1 MSIVN
6 FSIYGI
12 YEYYAGA
19 GAGAGAGLVTCDTG
33 HRTGLIH
40 RTMYFPH
47 QGDDEICGII
57 AGCERIVILLQQTI
71 DTINLFQRDIQPRIH
86 AAGKPYIIISCMD
99 DAAFPVEVAMGV
111 YSSPLLRHWF
121 AVNLASG
128 MATPNYKSISRNITG
143 IPYGIDLWTLSARSM
158 WANTPMSSAYTQDR
172 HLTRLRESA
181 VYFSKRSSSSSSS
194 SSSSPTIYIN
204 FHFNIDGDGC
214 AERLEAFHT
223 IPRELMSI
231 EVSQVNRYDTWG
243 AYTQHAFV
251 ASPRGN
257 GLDTIRT
264 WEALMLGCIVIVRR
278 IPGAPMI
285 EELYTGLPV
294 VVVDRWSDL
303 SRDLL
308 EQILSEYSLRTFTY
322 EKLTTEYWIR
332 RIDDAFDDDAR

>member
-12 YEYYAGA
+12 YEYY
-19 GAGAGAGLVTCDTG
+19 AGAGAGLVTCDTG

-47 QGDDEICGII
+47 QGDDEICRII
-57 AGCERIVILLQQTI
+57 TGCDRAIVILQQTI
-71 DTINLFQRDIQPRIH
+71 DTIHLFQRDIQPRIH
-86 AAGKPYIIISCMD
+86 TAGKPYIIISCMD
-99 DAAFPVEVAMGV
+99 DATFPDEVVAGA
-111 YSSPLLRHWF
+111 YSSRPLLRHWF
-121 AVNLASG
+121 AVNLRIPS
-128 MATPNYKSISRNITG
+128 THKKITG
-143 IPYGIDLWTLSARSM
+143 IPYGIDLWTLASRSM

-181 VYFSKRSSSSSSS
+181 VHFSKRTV
-194 SSSSPTIYIN
+194 SPPSQSIYIN

-214 AERLEAFHT
+214 SERLDALHT
-223 IPRELMSI
+223 IPRDLMSI

-322 EKLTTEYWIR
+322 EKLTTEYWTRI
-332 RIDDAFDDDAR
+332 IDDAFDDDDDAR